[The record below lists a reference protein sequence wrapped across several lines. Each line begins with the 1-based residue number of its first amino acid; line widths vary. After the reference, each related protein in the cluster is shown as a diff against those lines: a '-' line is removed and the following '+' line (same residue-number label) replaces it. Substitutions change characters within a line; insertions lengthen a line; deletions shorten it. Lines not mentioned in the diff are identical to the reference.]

1 MSFMRPGALALAV
14 ILACKGASAE
24 EGLRVGLPEGFI
36 LGFAD
41 GDGRDMIREYLR
53 AGETL
58 QNWTDLV
65 TVQRFSGLAG
75 VDPLAYV
82 DAVAANLRDVC
93 PDARVTPPD
102 ATMAG
107 PYRSAAIMARCP
119 VSPRTGGSEVF
130 AMRAFAGVQ
139 AMHVVQY
146 AFTRDPN
153 RAEIDA
159 AIALISDAVLCDLA
173 RADAPCPAGGVL
185 P

>member
-1 MSFMRPGALALAV
+1 MRFGNTGALAVALTLAG
-14 ILACKGASAE
+14 GAAMAE
-24 EGLRVGLPEGFI
+24 EGLRAGLPEGFV
-36 LGFAD
+36 LGFSA
-41 GDGRDMIREYLR
+41 GEGGDMIREYLR

-58 QNWTDLV
+58 EAWSDLV
-65 TVQRFSGLAG
+65 TVQRFAGLAG

-82 DAVAANLRDVC
+82 EAVAANLREVC

-119 VSPRTGGSEVF
+119 VSPRTGATEVF
-130 AMRAFAGVQ
+130 AMRAFAGAQ

-146 AFTRDPN
+146 AWTRDPDP
-153 RAEIDA
+153 AEIDA
-159 AIALISDAVLCDLA
+159 AIAFISDAVLCDPT
-173 RADAPCPAGGVL
+173 RSDAPCPAGGHL